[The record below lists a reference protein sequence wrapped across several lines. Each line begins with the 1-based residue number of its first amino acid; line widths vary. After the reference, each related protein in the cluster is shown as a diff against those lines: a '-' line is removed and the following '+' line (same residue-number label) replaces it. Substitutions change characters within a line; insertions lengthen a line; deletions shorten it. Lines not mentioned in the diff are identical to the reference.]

1 MFDKAKVEEIRQA
14 RQAWAGN
21 GKGGRS
27 GKSAEPSPR
36 QTDPSLS
43 VEPFYTAADVADR
56 DFDELRD
63 LGFPGQFPFTRGIYP
78 SMYRGRLWTMRQYA
92 GFGTATETNRRFRYM
107 LERGMGGLN
116 VAFDL
121 PTQLG
126 YDSDDP
132 HAAGEVG
139 KVGVPVDSLRDFE
152 RVFDGIPLDAAS
164 PANAINAP
172 AAVILAMY
180 VAVAE
185 QQALPLERLAGSTQN
200 DILKEFIARGNY
212 IFPPAPSLRL
222 VTDVIEY
229 STRRLPRWNF
239 INVCGYHMREA
250 GSTLVQEVAFGLAD
264 AVTYVE
270 AALARG
276 LGVDEFAPR
285 FAFNFTAGTN
295 LFEEAAKFRAMR
307 RLWARLV
314 RERFGARKPASCAFR
329 TGAGTAAHQLT
340 AQQPEN
346 NIVRV
351 TLHSLAAILGGAQ
364 SLHTAAYDEA
374 LALPTEHSVNL
385 ALRTQQVLAYEGG
398 VTEVVDPLAG
408 SYYVES
414 LTDQIEERARALMAE
429 IERRG
434 GMVPAIDSGWV
445 HQQIAD
451 AAWQHQCEVETGE
464 RVIVGVNR
472 FAEDEERPEPDIHRH
487 MEEVAVE
494 QTAALDAL
502 RAERDN
508 AAVARALADLRA
520 AAAGDENL
528 VEVLVATVKTYAT
541 VGEICGV
548 LRDVFGEYR
557 APQVF

>member
-1 MFDKAKVEEIRQA
+1 MFDKERVEDIRQA
-14 RQAWAGN
+14 KHDWTT
-21 GKGGRS
+21 RS
-27 GKSAEPSPR
+27 GHADRKPDGASDQADR
-36 QTDPSLS
+36 SLD
-43 VEPFYTAADVADR
+43 VQPVYTPADLADR
-56 DFDELRD
+56 DFDYLRD
-63 LGFPGQFPFTRGIYP
+63 LGFPGQYPFTRGIYP
-78 SMYRGRLWTMRQYA
+78 SMYRGRLFTMRQYA

-139 KVGVPVDSLRDFE
+139 KVGVPIDSLRDFE
-152 RVFDGIPLDAAS
+152 RVFDGIPLDQAS

-185 QQALPLERLAGSTQN
+185 QQGLPLDRLAGSTQN

-212 IFPPAPSLRL
+212 IFPPGPSIRL
-222 VTDVIEY
+222 VTDIIEF

-250 GSTLVQEVAFGLAD
+250 GGTLVQEVAFALAD

-270 AALARG
+270 AAIARG
-276 LGVDEFAPR
+276 LAVDDFAPR

-295 LFEEAAKFRAMR
+295 VFEEAAKFRAMR
-307 RLWARLV
+307 RLWARIV
-314 RERFGARKPASCAFR
+314 KERFGAKKPASCAFR

-374 LALPTEHSVNL
+374 LALPTEQSVNL
-385 ALRTQQVLAYEGG
+385 ALRTQQILAYEGG
-398 VTEVVDPLAG
+398 VTDVVDPLAG

-414 LTDQIEERARALMAE
+414 LTDQIEERSRALMAD

-434 GMVPAIDSGWV
+434 GMVAAIDSGWV
-445 HQQIAD
+445 GQQIAD
-451 AAWQHQCEVETGE
+451 AAWEHQCHVERGD

-472 FAEDEERPEPDIHRH
+472 FAEEHARPVPEIHHH
-487 MEEVAVE
+487 MEDVAEE
-494 QTAALDAL
+494 QAQALATLRRERDGARVAAAL
-502 RAERDN
+502 AE
-508 AAVARALADLRA
+508 LRA
-520 AAAGDENL
+520 AAEGRRNL
-528 VEVLVATVKTYAT
+528 VEVLVGTVKSYAT
-541 VGEICGV
+541 IGEICGV
-548 LRDVFGEYR
+548 LREVFGMYR